1 MTKSNSNNQKSRET
15 AFVDLQNARYDD
27 QRTIMKEIIDAAHCP
42 FCSENLK
49 KYHKQPIVAE
59 GEYWLVT
66 PNQWPYNH
74 TRVHLLLILK
84 EHAESL
90 GELTPQAGAE
100 LVSLSAQLCEK
111 YAVKGGGLAL
121 RFGDTR
127 YSAGTVKHLHVQF
140 IVPDIESPEFEPVR
154 IKIGSDPQKN
164 NHR

>member
-1 MTKSNSNNQKSRET
+1 MSNTNSDNQNNTNNS
-15 AFVDLQNARYDD
+15 FVDLQNARYDD
-27 QRTIMKEIIDAAHCP
+27 QREVMKEIVDAAHCP

-49 KYHKQPIVAE
+49 RYHKQPIVAE

-90 GELTPQAGAE
+90 EELPMQAGAE
-100 LVSLSAQLCEK
+100 LVSLSAELCKK
-111 YAVKGGGLAL
+111 YNVKGGGLAL
-121 RFGDTR
+121 RFGDTN

-140 IVPDIESPEFEPVR
+140 IIPDIESPDFEPVR
-154 IKIGSDPQKN
+154 VKIGTLQK
-164 NHR
+164 

>member
-1 MTKSNSNNQKSRET
+1 MTKSNSDNQKNSD
-15 AFVDLQNARYDD
+15 APFVDLQNARYDD
-27 QRTIMKEIIDAAHCP
+27 QRAVMQEIVGAAHCP

-49 KYHKQPIVAE
+49 KYHKQPIIIE

-84 EHAESL
+84 EHVET
-90 GELTPQAGAE
+90 LTDLPPQAGAE
-100 LVSLSAQLCEK
+100 LVKLSAELCEK
-111 YAVKGGGLAL
+111 YNVAGGGLAL
-121 RFGDTR
+121 RFGDTN

-154 IKIGSDPQKN
+154 VKIGTKQPE
-164 NHR
+164 